1 MSDKYSGLEAAL
13 RSARMTFVSEANAG
27 DRTGTEI
34 IACEDLLPA
43 WTKAGPKGDGSHE
56 VGEACTHDGQSWRC
70 CQAHN
75 TNNNPDIEPGN
86 SPAQWAPYHTTDPT
100 KAKAFTQPTG
110 AHDAYM
116 KGECCLWT
124 DGKVYRSIMETANAY
139 SPAAYPQGWEEVTAA
154 GDPGTTPEPGTEPEP
169 ETPTEP
175 GTEQEP
181 GQDPETGGEET
192 GETVPAFVQPTGAH
206 DAYQTGDRV
215 TYNGQIYE
223 STIDNNVW
231 SPDTYPQGW
240 EVVEVEDG
248 GAA

>member
-75 TNNNPDIEPGN
+75 TNNNPDIEPGK
-86 SPAQWAPYHTTDPT
+86 SPAQWVPYHTTDPK
-100 KAKAFTQPTG
+100 KAKPFIQPTM
-110 AHDAYM
+110 AEDSYQ
-116 KGECCLWT
+116 KGEVCIWT

-139 SPAAYPQGWEEVTAA
+139 SPEAYPQGWEEVTAA
-154 GDPGTTPEPGTEPEP
+154 GEPGTTPEPGTE
-169 ETPTEP
+169 
-175 GTEQEP
+175 QEP
-181 GQDPETGGEET
+181 GQEPETGGEET
-192 GETVPAFVQPTGAH
+192 GETVPAFIQPTGSH
-206 DAYQTGDRV
+206 DAYQTSDRV
-215 TYNGQIYE
+215 IYNGQIYE

-240 EVVEVEDG
+240 KLVEVEDG

>member
-1 MSDKYSGLEAAL
+1 MSNKYSGLEAAL
-13 RSARMTFVSEANAG
+13 RGARMTFVSEAEAG

-56 VGEACTHDGQSWRC
+56 VGEACTHEGQSWRC

-86 SPAQWAPYHTTDPT
+86 SPAQWVPYHTTDPK
-100 KAKAFTQPTG
+100 KAKPFIQPTM
-110 AHDAYM
+110 AEDSYQ
-116 KGECCLWT
+116 KGEVCIWT
-124 DGKVYRSIMETANAY
+124 DGKVYRSTMETANAY
-139 SPAAYPQGWEEVTAA
+139 SPEAYPQGWEEVTAA
-154 GDPGTTPEPGTEPEP
+154 GDPDTTPEP

-181 GQDPETGGEET
+181 GQETETGGEET
-192 GETVPAFVQPTGAH
+192 GETVPAFTQPTGAH

-215 TYNGQIYE
+215 IYNGQIYE

-231 SPDTYPQGW
+231 SPDTHPQGW
-240 EVVEVEDG
+240 QLVEAGDG
-248 GAA
+248 GAT

>member
-1 MSDKYSGLEAAL
+1 MSTKYSGLEAAL
-13 RSARMTFVSEANAG
+13 RSARMTFTKEAATG
-27 DRTGTEI
+27 DLTGAEI
-34 IACEDLLPA
+34 VACEDLLPA

-56 VGEACTHDGQSWRC
+56 LNEACTHEGQSWRC

-100 KAKAFTQPTG
+100 KAKAFIQPTG
-110 AHDAYM
+110 AHDAYQN
-116 KGECCLWT
+116 GECCLWT
-124 DGKVYRSIMETANAY
+124 DGKVYRSIMDGANAY
-139 SPAAYPQGWEEVTAA
+139 SPEAYPQGWEEVTAA
-154 GDPGTTPEPGTEPEP
+154 GEPGTTPEPGTE
-169 ETPTEP
+169 
-175 GTEQEP
+175 QEP
-181 GQDPETGGEET
+181 GQEPETGGEET
-192 GETVPAFVQPTGAH
+192 GETVPAFIQPTGSH

-215 TYNGQIYE
+215 IYNGQIYE

-240 EVVEVEDG
+240 KLVEVEDG

>member
-1 MSDKYSGLEAAL
+1 MSNKYSGLEAAL

-100 KAKAFTQPTG
+100 KA
-110 AHDAYM
+110 
-116 KGECCLWT
+116 
-124 DGKVYRSIMETANAY
+124 
-139 SPAAYPQGWEEVTAA
+139 EVTAA

-215 TYNGQIYE
+215 TYNGQIY
-223 STIDNNVW
+223 
-231 SPDTYPQGW
+231 
-240 EVVEVEDG
+240 
-248 GAA
+248 

>member
-1 MSDKYSGLEAAL
+1 MSTKYSGLEDAL

-75 TNNNPDIEPGN
+75 TNNNPDIEPGK
-86 SPAQWAPYHTTDPT
+86 SPAQWVPYHTTDPK
-100 KAKAFTQPTG
+100 KAKPFIQPTM
-110 AHDAYM
+110 AEDSYQ
-116 KGECCLWT
+116 KGEVCIWT
-124 DGKVYRSIMETANAY
+124 DGKVYRSIMEGANAY
-139 SPAAYPQGWEEVTAA
+139 SPEA
-154 GDPGTTPEPGTEPEP
+154 
-169 ETPTEP
+169 
-175 GTEQEP
+175 
-181 GQDPETGGEET
+181 
-192 GETVPAFVQPTGAH
+192 
-206 DAYQTGDRV
+206 
-215 TYNGQIYE
+215 
-223 STIDNNVW
+223 
-231 SPDTYPQGW
+231 YPQGW